1 MITFP
6 ECIRHLFADC
16 LSKINEDIAKLGL
29 STIEVVVHEKRKGHE
44 EGYNKVVLITNE
56 LADTVVGRVG
66 DGIVTYPF
74 LWEDSELGPRML
86 GVDGKWNCLGLTPD
100 KCCDDIKQ
108 SMYQHLTTLAE
119 IFSFCLVLP
128 SHVYFQCC
136 SYIILYFFF
145 RTHVYLYYP
154 RRSQPRYE
162 RQLHRVSYVCPI
174 RWNRQSS

>member
-86 GVDGKWNCLGLTPD
+86 GVDGKWNCLGLTPE

-108 SMYQHLTTLAE
+108 SMYQNL
-119 IFSFCLVLP
+119 LP
-128 SHVYFQCC
+128 SVQKCFLFVL
-136 SYIILYFFF
+136 SYPPMYIFNAAQI
-145 RTHVYLYYP
+145 
-154 RRSQPRYE
+154 
-162 RQLHRVSYVCPI
+162 
-174 RWNRQSS
+174 